1 MVAMP
6 ADPNSR
12 TTVLQIDGLCL
23 DLSQRELFAD
33 FSTSI
38 PTGVTSVQGGEGS
51 GKSTLLR
58 LMAGEMAAKSGRF
71 QINGATLA
79 DQPQAYRDQVFW
91 VDPRS
96 NAFDAIT
103 PVTYWAAVQKR
114 YPAFD
119 SELLTDLVD
128 GLSLVPHQDKTL
140 YMLST
145 GSKRKVWLAAA
156 FASGAVVTL
165 LDEPFAALDKTS
177 INLVLEL
184 LKEAAVHTTRAWV
197 VADYTAPA
205 SVPLAAS
212 IFLGFQG

>member
-6 ADPNSR
+6 AGPKSI
-12 TTVLQIDGLCL
+12 TTVLQIDGLYVE
-23 DLSQRELFAD
+23 LSQRELFAD
-33 FSTSI
+33 FSANI

-58 LMAGEMAAKSGRF
+58 LMAGEMAAKSGHF
-71 QINGATLA
+71 QINGASLA

-91 VDPRS
+91 ADPRS
-96 NAFDAIT
+96 GAFDAMT
-103 PVTYWAAVQKR
+103 PVAYWAAVQKR

-119 SELLTDLVD
+119 WQLLTELVD
-128 GLSLVPHQDKTL
+128 GLSLAQHQDKAL

-156 FASGAVVTL
+156 FASGAAVTL

-177 INLVLEL
+177 INLILEL
-184 LKEAAVHTTRAWV
+184 LKDAAAHTTRAWV
-197 VADYTAPA
+197 VADYTAPT
-205 SVPLAAS
+205 SVPLAAT
-212 IFLGFQG
+212 ITLVF